1 MKKVGK
7 KIVDYF
13 RGVKKE
19 ISRIRWTSRK
29 ELIKYSLSTIAF
41 MFFFG
46 VFFYLVDFLVAL
58 IRSNI

>member
-13 RGVKKE
+13 KGVKKE